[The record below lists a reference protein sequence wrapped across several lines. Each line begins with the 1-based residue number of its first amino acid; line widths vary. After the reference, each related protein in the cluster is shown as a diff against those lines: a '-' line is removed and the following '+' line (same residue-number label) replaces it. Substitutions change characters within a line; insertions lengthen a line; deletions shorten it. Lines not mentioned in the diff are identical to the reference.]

1 MRGGGRCIF
10 SRLGS
15 RARLLALNR
24 EARGGQPRE
33 RSRVAAKALALWL
46 SSAIQPHIGDDSD
59 DGDEDYYYSDSPSDK
74 MLELRS
80 DGNEW
85 VILDQ
90 FLKQPRM
97 EHVSFPI
104 TDEVENN
111 LRKKY
116 CLEDK

>member
-1 MRGGGRCIF
+1 MVTSPDGCGVIIIGG
-10 SRLGS
+10 S
-15 RARLLALNR
+15 
-24 EARGGQPRE
+24 
-33 RSRVAAKALALWL
+33 KAILK
-46 SSAIQPHIGDDSD
+46 HIEHGDDSD
-59 DGDEDYYYSDSPSDK
+59 DGDYSDSPSDK

-104 TDEVENN
+104 TDEIETNF
-111 LRKKY
+111 KEKY
-116 CLEDK
+116 SSEDEK